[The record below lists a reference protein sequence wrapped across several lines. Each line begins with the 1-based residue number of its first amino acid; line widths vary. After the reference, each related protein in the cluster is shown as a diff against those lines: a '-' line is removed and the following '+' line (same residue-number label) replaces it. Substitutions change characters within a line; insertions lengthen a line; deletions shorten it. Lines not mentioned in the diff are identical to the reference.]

1 MDKILAGNF
10 KGLNLSDCKL
20 TLLGQ
25 ISLAQQSI
33 EQREATG
40 ETPHDDPGDEGE
52 REGIDAMKARLARL
66 RFMLEKVEDRARLEE
81 ETRKRLGTTRM
92 GARLKSGNELEEW
105 QQRQEYLRNN
115 PEQAGSNVFT
125 YKKSTHGRKDRGA
138 DREEDAEEERF
149 FANESLINE
158 VQALR
163 LKSLAQMSGVPTR
176 AGSQERDTTKWS
188 YFEKLERLKQKVV
201 HTHRRTTV
209 PDEEAKCS
217 SKKFKDFKVADI
229 TAVAPDRQIPNPDWL
244 ASRKDFFK
252 ALDAEPKRDEVMSI
266 DDYFN

>member
-25 ISLAQQSI
+25 VSLAQQSI
-33 EQREATG
+33 EQREAAG
-40 ETPHDDPGDEGE
+40 WTPHGDPADAGE
-52 REGIDAMKARLARL
+52 REGIDAMKARLERL
-66 RFMLEKVEDRARLEE
+66 RLMLAKVEDRARLEE

-115 PEQAGSNVFT
+115 PEQVGSNVFT
-125 YKKSTHGRKDRGA
+125 YKRSAHGRKDAGA
-138 DREEDAEEERF
+138 GKDEDVEEERF

-163 LKSLAQMSGVPTR
+163 LKSLSQMSGVPTR

-201 HTHRRTTV
+201 QTHLRTNV
-209 PDEEAKCS
+209 PAEEAKCS
-217 SKKFKDFKVADI
+217 SKNFKDFKIVDI
-229 TAVAPDRQIPNPDWL
+229 TTVAPDHQIPNPDWL
-244 ASRKDFFK
+244 AARKDFLQT
-252 ALDAEPKRDEVMSI
+252 LDAEP
-266 DDYFN
+266 